1 MANTLELG
9 NGKWATGKDT
19 VLAFNDENNN
29 FKPLPFSFSRA
40 SSGTV
45 VNKDGLIETVGS
57 GEPRIDFKDNT
68 KGALLL
74 EPSRSNIVIYSEA
87 FDNSYW
93 NKSSSSVLGGF
104 ASPSSDSP
112 LSAFKIVEDT
122 STTLH
127 EMWAGV
133 TGAVAGSDFAYS
145 VFAKKGERDKFYV
158 GDGSAGSTESY
169 FDLTNGT
176 VLYSGANTNGS
187 FIEDYGNGW
196 YKCTS
201 VYDRNNTTR
210 PMTIGL
216 LENSY
221 TTGTR
226 THYTG
231 DGTSGIYIYGAE
243 CEQGS
248 YATSYIP
255 TSGGAVTRVEDV
267 CNNGGN
273 NQVIN
278 STEGVLYAEISAL
291 VDGGD
296 TRGISLFDAANNRIT
311 LTLHSTTN
319 RVQFFIAI
327 NGYVN
332 TVDLDATDII
342 QTDINKIACKFKAN
356 DYALWINGIEKDT
369 DTTQSS
375 TIQGGALNSLDL
387 DINGNADFYGK
398 IKDLRIY
405 NTALTDA
412 ELQALTQ

>member
-1 MANTLELG
+1 MANTLKLG
-9 NGKWATGKDT
+9 AGKWATGTDT

-29 FKPLPFSFSRA
+29 FKPLPFDFSRA
-40 SSGTV
+40 SSATV
-45 VNKDGLIETVGS
+45 VNQSGLIETVQS
-57 GEPRIDFKDNT
+57 GTPRIDFLGNT

-74 EPSRSNIVIYSEA
+74 EPQRSNIVIYSEA

-221 TTGTR
+221 TTGVR
-226 THYTG
+226 TPYTG

-255 TSGGAVTRVEDV
+255 TSGSAVTRVADSSSLSNDAFVDPQNGNKTYTFNFSLPSIDGVSVYDLMSKFVNNSNRFRLSFRSSQPDFELYMQIGGVNLVFIVFSADLLANTDYELKIV
-267 CNNGGN
+267 INNGVS
-273 NQVIN
+273 NQVYLN
-278 STEGVLYAEISAL
+278 GVLQTLTSDTHSA
-291 VDGGD
+291 G
-296 TRGISLFDAANNRIT
+296 NIT
-311 LTLHSTTN
+311 L
-319 RVQFFIAI
+319 
-327 NGYVN
+327 N
-332 TVDLDATDII
+332 TP
-342 QTDINKIACKFKAN
+342 
-356 DYALWINGIEKDT
+356 
-369 DTTQSS
+369 
-375 TIQGGALNSLDL
+375 
-387 DINGNADFYGK
+387 FYLGS
-398 IKDLRIY
+398 Y
-405 NTALTDA
+405 HTALTSNVNIKSFK
-412 ELQALTQ
+412 TQ